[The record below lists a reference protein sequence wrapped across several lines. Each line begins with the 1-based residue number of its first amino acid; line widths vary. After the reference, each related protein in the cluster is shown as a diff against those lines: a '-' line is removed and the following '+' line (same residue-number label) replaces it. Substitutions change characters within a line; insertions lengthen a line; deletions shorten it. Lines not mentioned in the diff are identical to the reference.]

1 MIGTLENIEY
11 RGEMDASGKPLRVD
25 NVDEVKAGLRKR
37 VDRLAG
43 LDPANAATLRQTFAP
58 LLDVDAT
65 SAVNSLDELP
75 NLALAQTTGL
85 KLGETR
91 RSSFSEPSGIGPP
104 LVINRE
110 LWIAKADPASGDAA
124 SRFAAE

>member
-1 MIGTLENIEY
+1 LIGTLENIEY

-91 RSSFSEPSGIGPP
+91 RSSFSEPSGISPP

-110 LWIAKADPASGDAA
+110 LSIAKADPASGDAA

>member
-91 RSSFSEPSGIGPP
+91 RSSFSEPSGISPP

-110 LWIAKADPASGDAA
+110 LSIAKADPTSGDAA